1 MTTVDERIEVDRPI
15 STVYNQWTQFEE
27 FPRFMAG
34 VDSVEQLDDVR
45 LHWKASIGGVTRE
58 WDARIVQ
65 QEPDRI
71 VSWENISGATN
82 RGIVSFRPLDAQ
94 RTEVAL
100 HLEFEPD
107 GVMEQ
112 AGDKLGIV
120 AGRAKGDLERFKDF
134 IEDRVVETGGWR
146 GEVDSGVQ
154 RHERR

>member
-27 FPRFMAG
+27 FPHFMQG
-34 VDSVEQLDDVR
+34 VDSVDQLDDVR

-71 VSWENISGATN
+71 VSWESISGATN
-82 RGIVSFRPLDAQ
+82 RGIVSFRPLDMT
-94 RTEVAL
+94 RTEVSL

-107 GVMEQ
+107 GIVEQ

-120 AGRAKGDLERFKDF
+120 AGRASGDLERFKEF
-134 IEDRVVETGGWR
+134 IEERTTETGAWR
-146 GEVDSGVQ
+146 GSVEGGD
-154 RHERR
+154 ERR